1 MAKALFLDE
10 RGGTPQIRD
19 TPEEPLAEGEV
30 RVAVSHS
37 GLNYKDALAVTGQG
51 KIIRGDFPFVPG
63 IDLAG
68 KVVESASDDF
78 SPGDRVI
85 GTGWGLGETRWGGY
99 AERQRVPASTLVELP
114 EALSP
119 QQAMTAGTAGLT
131 AMLAVMALEEYD
143 FYDEEGFRADSEVA
157 VTGASGAAGSF
168 AVALL
173 AEAGAQ
179 VVAST
184 GSEGAHDYLRELG
197 AARIIG
203 REELAGGPERPMQ
216 SARWA
221 GAVDAVGGDT
231 LATLISEMERHGAI
245 ASFGNAGGYE
255 LETTVFPFILRG
267 VSLLGIDSNECP
279 NARRRAAWD
288 RLADVLSGGRA
299 DRLTDRVVRLGDVEA
314 ASEDVL
320 AGRPQGR
327 VVVEVGGEGEE
338 V

>member
-1 MAKALFLDE
+1 MPRALFLDE
-10 RGGTPQIRD
+10 PDGEAQLRAPPD
-19 TPEEPLAEGEV
+19 DPLAEGEV

-37 GLNYKDALAVTGQG
+37 GVNYKDALAVTGEG

-68 KVVESASDDF
+68 EVIESDASAF
-78 SPGDRVI
+78 REGDRVI
-85 GTGWGLGETRWGGY
+85 GTGWGLGETRPGGY
-99 AERQRVPASTLVELP
+99 AEHQRVPASTLVEMP
-114 EALSP
+114 EALTP
-119 QQAMTAGTAGLT
+119 RRAMVAGTAGLT
-131 AMLAVMALEEYD
+131 AVLAVMALEEHD
-143 FYDEEGFRADSEVA
+143 FYDSEALADTGEIA

-173 AEAGAQ
+173 AEAGAE

-197 AARIIG
+197 AVRIIG
-203 REELAGGPERPMQ
+203 REALAGAPERPMQ

-231 LATLISEMERHGAI
+231 LATLISEMERHAPV

-279 NARRRAAWD
+279 DARRRAAWE
-288 RLADVLSGGRA
+288 RLRGLLTDDVADY
-299 DRLTDRVVRLGDVEA
+299 LTDRVVGLGDIGA

-320 AGRPQGR
+320 AGRPRGR
-327 VVVEVGGEGEE
+327 VLVKVGE
-338 V
+338 